1 MAATKTVKTL
11 RKPVFMK
18 HMSEERQGIVDT
30 WLLREDSID
39 KLATKIQNE
48 WKLCNDIQH
57 ASLVKSITRY
67 KQNRIVPKQAQI
79 ATRLGSPEHV
89 SRLAALETKL
99 ENVLNPV
106 QAMENMIAKQL
117 ARVQKMEATE
127 ARMPTLMD
135 VQTKNM
141 NLLWGMLREFTV
153 LQMNMGLIRRA
164 PKKDTQSSLTRE
176 QLEYAQSLKKG
187 DVPAEATLAALSFLE
202 DVSAIDCKTLNEEML
217 GRISGLSIETETEY
231 EDDEE

>member
-1 MAATKTVKTL
+1 MAVTKTPKTL

-18 HMSEERQGIVDT
+18 HMSEERQSIVDT
-30 WLLREDSID
+30 WLLQDNSID
-39 KLATKIQNE
+39 KLASKIREE
-48 WKLCNDIQH
+48 WLLCKDIQH
-57 ASLVKSITRY
+57 SSLVKSLIRY

-99 ENVLNPV
+99 ETVLNPV

-117 ARVQKMEATE
+117 ARVQKMETTE

-202 DVSAIDCKTLNEEML
+202 DISAIDCTTLNAEML
-217 GRISGLSIETETEY
+217 GQISGLSIDSI